1 MDARQKGRGMTDH
14 EIACTGV
21 HVTEFGK
28 YRWRVN
34 PEHVGR
40 VLWAVHK
47 RRLRESS
54 ARVA

>member
-1 MDARQKGRGMTDH
+1 MTAH
-14 EIACTGV
+14 EIPCSGV

-47 RRLRESS
+47 RRLRESEMR
-54 ARVA
+54 AG